1 MYDSFVKMSFLL
13 SSGRVRMSRD
23 KRRLPGGEIGM
34 RSSYL
39 DALFGVSLDLLPYCR
54 ENPRPN

>member
-1 MYDSFVKMSFLL
+1 
-13 SSGRVRMSRD
+13 MSRD